1 MSFVL
6 QSAYIGAG
14 SDGIDADGRSHGPLG
29 YPGDEFEQELL
40 EVSAL
45 IESTVVKHRGR
56 LHGSSLV
63 SLVKAGGEATDLSC
77 RLIAKATDRVD
88 VVLASE
94 AAYARPVI
102 AATARLLD
110 ARQGDLSVRFLCTA
124 PMVDWQFVRRY
135 ARERQWIDVRIAR
148 IPLLAGVIVDGRE
161 ALVCADS
168 AVGRRASAIRTA
180 GVVKPLL
187 TLFDGVWRNSVA
199 VTDRIDF
206 GDHARTET
214 ARRIL
219 EQLRAGA
226 TDEVSARELAMS
238 VRTYRRYVA
247 EIMSL
252 VGATSRFQ
260 AGVRAAELGLFPAA
274 TQQGR
279 S

>member
-1 MSFVL
+1 MSVVL
-6 QSAYIGAG
+6 QSAYVGVG
-14 SDGIDADGRSHGPLG
+14 SDGVDADGRGHRPFG
-29 YPGDEFEQELL
+29 YASDEFEQELL

-45 IESTVVKHRGR
+45 IESTVVKHRDR
-56 LHGSSLV
+56 LHGNSLV
-63 SLVKAGGEATDLSC
+63 SLVKADGEAADLSC
-77 RLIAKATDRVD
+77 RLVGRATQSLD

-102 AATARLLD
+102 AAAAQLLED
-110 ARQGDLSVRFLCTA
+110 RQGDVNVRFLCTA
-124 PMVDWQFVRRY
+124 PMVDWQFVRKY
-135 ARERQWIDVRIAR
+135 ATECQWIEVRIAR
-148 IPLLAGVIVDGRE
+148 IPLLAGVIVDSRE

-168 AVGRRASAIRTA
+168 AVGRRASAIRA
-180 GVVKPLL
+180 SGVIKPLL

-274 TQQGR
+274 ARQGR

>member
-1 MSFVL
+1 MSVVL
-6 QSAYIGAG
+6 QSAYIGAAT
-14 SDGIDADGRSHGPLG
+14 DGVDADGRGYRPLG
-29 YPGDEFEQELL
+29 YASDEFEQELL

-45 IESTVVKHRGR
+45 IESTVVKHRDR
-56 LHGSSLV
+56 LHGNSLV
-63 SLVKAGGEATDLSC
+63 SLVRADTEATDLSC
-77 RLIAKATDRVD
+77 RLIGRATESLD

-102 AATARLLD
+102 AAAAQLVE
-110 ARQGDLSVRFLCTA
+110 ACQGDLNVRFLCTA
-124 PMVDWQFVRRY
+124 PMVDWQFVRKY
-135 ARERQWIDVRIAR
+135 ATERQWIDVRIAR
-148 IPLLAGVIVDGRE
+148 IPLLAGVIVDSRE

-168 AVGRRASAIRTA
+168 AVGRRASAIRA
-180 GVVKPLL
+180 SGVVKPLL
-187 TLFDGVWRNSVA
+187 TLFDGVWRNAVA

-260 AGVRAAELGLFPAA
+260 AGVRAAELGLFPAGPR
-274 TQQGR
+274 QGR